1 MYTENYKIVMK
12 DTEEDTNKWRDIPC
26 SWIGRM

>member
-12 DTEEDTNKWRDIPC
+12 GTEEDTNKWRDIPC